1 MDTYCGP
8 QIKSVFFSFFSW
20 SRPRSYWDVV
30 GLHLPLA
37 LVPGI
42 SLLLAHFGR
51 SDFMPLKQCT
61 FLRLTGYP
69 CPFCGFTRSFFAV
82 ARGDWVFALHNC
94 PLACLLYLFVL
105 VVFAW
110 NMTGLILGVKIK
122 RGRLLSLKPGT
133 GRWAAFIIGIL
144 FIVNWAYRLSLGLK

>member
-1 MDTYCGP
+1 M
-8 QIKSVFFSFFSW
+8 
-20 SRPRSYWDVV
+20 
-30 GLHLPLA
+30 
-37 LVPGI
+37 
-42 SLLLAHFGR
+42 
-51 SDFMPLKQCT
+51 
-61 FLRLTGYP
+61 
-69 CPFCGFTRSFFAV
+69 